1 MKNMKYW
8 GLFLLTLSFCFF
20 SGLGTRPNPGD
31 LFLFTSYDAK
41 LILASGCCWFGLLM
55 LYNSLK
61 SDIVSAIEAKL
72 REQKMT

>member
-8 GLFLLTLSFCFF
+8 GIFLLNLSFCFF

-31 LFLFTSYDAK
+31 LFSFTSYDGK
-41 LILASGCCWFGLLM
+41 LLLASFACIFGLLL

-61 SDIVSAIEAKL
+61 SDIVSAIEAKI